1 MVEIRKLLN
10 QPIIIKKTY
19 KNISKPIPKPN
30 PINKLYYYR
39 SDNKVNLKI
48 NKINKTLYFS

>member
-19 KNISKPIPKPN
+19 KNISKTNSKIKPN
-30 PINKLYYYR
+30 K
-39 SDNKVNLKI
+39 
-48 NKINKTLYFS
+48 

>member
-39 SDNKVNLKI
+39 NDNKLNLKI
-48 NKINKTLYFS
+48 NKINKTLYFL

>member
-39 SDNKVNLKI
+39 SDNKPNLKI

>member
-39 SDNKVNLKI
+39 NDNKVNLKI
-48 NKINKTLYFS
+48 NKINKTLYFL